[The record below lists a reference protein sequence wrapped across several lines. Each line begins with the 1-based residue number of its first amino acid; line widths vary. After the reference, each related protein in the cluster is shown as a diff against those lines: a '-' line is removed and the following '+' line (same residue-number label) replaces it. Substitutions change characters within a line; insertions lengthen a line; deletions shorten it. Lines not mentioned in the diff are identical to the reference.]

1 MSDTVRL
8 GIIGAGSIALRGH
21 FPHLTMD
28 DVSDR
33 VRITAVC
40 DPVLER
46 AEAAAAKYDVLHA
59 YRTAEELLAANI
71 VDAVSICSPI
81 GYHFEQG
88 MLAVNHGVHVHFN
101 KTMYTLSLTRRSSDH
116 RKSVV

>member
-1 MSDTVRL
+1 MGDYVRL

-28 DVSDR
+28 DVRER

-46 AEAAAAKYDVLHA
+46 AQAAAARFGVPAA
-59 YRTAEELLAANI
+59 YATMEELLAAGD

-81 GYHFEQG
+81 GVHYEQG
-88 MLAVNHGVHVHFN
+88 MLAVDHSVHVHL
-101 KTMYTLSLTRRSSDH
+101 KKCTA
-116 RKSVV
+116 